1 MTKVG
6 QIMKEKYDKFME
18 DMNLREEAWAYE
30 KAEFDKMAH
39 YVDGEAKGRAE
50 GKVEGRAEGKAEGR
64 AEGRAEGIEEG
75 LNKGLAKGHK
85 EGVKESARNLKKLGV
100 AIEVISQATGLSK
113 EEIEIL

>member
-39 YVDGEAKGRAE
+39 YVDGEA
-50 GKVEGRAEGKAEGR
+50 
-64 AEGRAEGIEEG
+64 
-75 LNKGLAKGHK
+75 
-85 EGVKESARNLKKLGV
+85 
-100 AIEVISQATGLSK
+100 
-113 EEIEIL
+113 